1 MIPRRALLRAVLAVA
16 ISLAP
21 TIVLAHSQLVRSDP
35 ARRATVTRAPARV
48 QLWFSERL
56 EPAYA
61 EASVWNAAGTQVDAH
76 DARVDPA
83 DPVLL
88 AVSTPN
94 LGPGRYTVRFRVVS
108 VDGHV
113 VESSYTFTVA
123 AAPR

>member
-1 MIPRRALLRAVLAVA
+1 MIARRALWRAVLAA
-16 ISLAP
+16 ALALVP
-21 TIVLAHSQLVRSDP
+21 VRGFAHSQLVRSDP
-35 ARRATVTRAPARV
+35 ARRATVARAPARV

-56 EPAYA
+56 EPSYA
-61 EASVWNAAGTQVDAH
+61 QASVWNEAGKQVDAR

-88 AVSTPN
+88 TVSTPN

-123 AAPR
+123 AGSR